1 MATQILMSSGNMLHL
16 FVYLL
21 SVSSDSLDKELLCW
35 WVLLLLLLLFAA
47 AAAAAIAVAV
57 AVAVAVVFCFCIRL
71 EYYNFEWPHMYM

>member
-21 SVSSDSLDKELLCW
+21 SVSSDSLDKELLSW
-35 WVLLLLLLLFAA
+35 WVLLLLLLLLLF

-57 AVAVAVVFCFCIRL
+57 AVAVAVVFCFLFLYQIRIL
-71 EYYNFEWPHMYM
+71 